1 MSGAEAIMVLGV
13 ISSIISIVDG
23 TKRIYDAATNAQG
36 LPEAFRDVAGR
47 LPIVRNILGS
57 AKQHIDKGDVDEDSC
72 KEVKHV
78 VGACEKKAKK
88 LDELFRKAIPADGA
102 SDLKRYYKAIK
113 AHGKGNEVEN
123 LMKGMLEDVQLLAC
137 EHGMKTATKAQQ
149 EQIAQAITEVS
160 AIHSD
165 RPETPPTPSS
175 TIPFR
180 RDPDFIVRQ
189 TLLDQLHEKCAA
201 PAARTSLIGLG
212 GVGYV
217 KRT

>member
-1 MSGAEAIMVLGV
+1 MSGAEAIVVLGV

-23 TKRIYDAATNAQG
+23 TKQIYDAATNVQG

-72 KEVKHV
+72 KGVKHV

-88 LDELFRKAIPADGA
+88 LDELFHKAIPADGA
-102 SDLKRYYKAIK
+102 SDLKRYYKAVK
-113 AHGKGNEVEN
+113 AYGKGNEVEN

-160 AIHSD
+160 AVAPSV
-165 RPETPPTPSS
+165 PEQVFQEAGFTVTNAGPGTQYNAQGEY
-175 TIPFR
+175 IAQGNA
-180 RDPDFIVRQ
+180 RQ
-189 TLLDQLHEKCAA
+189 YNSA
-201 PAARTSLIGLG
+201 G
-212 GVGYV
+212 GAMHFG
-217 KRT
+217 KD